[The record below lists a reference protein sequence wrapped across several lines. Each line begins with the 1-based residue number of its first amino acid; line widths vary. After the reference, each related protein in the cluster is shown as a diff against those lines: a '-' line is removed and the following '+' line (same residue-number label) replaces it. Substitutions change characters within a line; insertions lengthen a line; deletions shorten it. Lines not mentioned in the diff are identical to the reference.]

1 MFAASKTNAV
11 ASATDITYIE
21 DVFSA
26 YLYAGN
32 SSTQTITN
40 GIDLSTKGGL
50 VWIKDRTTAKS
61 NVFFDTNRGVTK
73 YILSD
78 SVQVQTTDAT
88 TLTAFNTTGFSLG
101 ADTTSGYV
109 NRTSNYVSWTFR
121 KQPKFFDVVTYTGT
135 GANRTISHSLGS
147 VPACIMVKRL
157 SASTGAWQVYHRSLA
172 NTQYMVLNT
181 TALVATGAT
190 RWNSTTPTSSVF
202 SVGTDAT
209 VNASGSTYVAYIFAH
224 DAGGF
229 GLTGSDNVISCGA
242 FTTDGSGQFA
252 QVNLGYEPQFVL
264 IKNTSGGPANWKMF
278 DNIRGLSVDLTAT
291 QINNAGLFP
300 NLSNSET
307 TESNIQPNATGFI
320 STATNSLE
328 VGANFIYIAIRRGPM
343 KIPTVGT
350 SVFHP
355 NAGTIN
361 NGTTITNGFP
371 IDLQIGTF
379 RDDVENRNWRDR
391 LRGYPKDPTSG
402 SGSPVLLSNSD
413 IAESSSNTVFSYN
426 WTNTGATAG
435 TYPSSGG
442 PFPQVQWL
450 FRRAPSF
457 FDQVCYTGTGANA
470 NISHNLKVV
479 PELIIVKARNAA
491 TSWPV
496 YSATTGNANYLLLNS
511 TSATTTGTT
520 FWNSTTPTS
529 SVFTVGT
536 DSLVN
541 ANTIKFVAYLFATC
555 AGVSKVGS
563 YSGNGGSQTIN
574 CGFTGGARFVLIKR
588 SSTSGSWYVWD
599 TARGI
604 VTGNDPYLILN
615 TDATETPLTD
625 YIDPA
630 SSGFIVNNGG
640 ININATGSTYIFLA
654 IA

>member
-1 MFAASKTNAV
+1 MFAAGKTKAV
-11 ASATDITYIE
+11 ASASDITYIE

-50 VWIKDRTTAKS
+50 VWIKDRTVAAQ
-61 NVFFDTNRGVTK
+61 NVLFDTNRGVNN
-73 YILSD
+73 YIVSSSTAL
-78 SVQVQTTDAT
+78 QVTNAA

-101 ADTTSGYV
+101 ADNSYSNLSG
-109 NRTSNYVSWTFR
+109 SNYVSWAFR

-135 GANRTISHSLGS
+135 GVNRTISHSLGS

-157 SASTGAWQVYHRSLA
+157 STAVGAWQVYHRSLA

-181 TALVATGAT
+181 TATVATGAT

-242 FTTDGSGQFA
+242 FTTDESSLFS
-252 QVNLGYEPQFVL
+252 QVNLGWEPQFVL
-264 IKNTSGGPANWKMF
+264 YKSTSGDVSSWKIL
-278 DNIRGLSVDLTAT
+278 DNMRGLSLDNPALA
-291 QINNAGLFP
+291 NNAQ
-300 NLSNSET
+300 LSANVTDAEALDVA
-307 TESNIQPNATGFI
+307 IQPNATGFI
-320 STATNSLE
+320 SSGSGSSL
-328 VGANFIYIAIRRGPM
+328 VASANYIYIAIRRGPM

-355 NAGTIN
+355 NAGTIS

-379 RDDVENRNWRDR
+379 TDQNENRNWRDR
-391 LRGYPKDPTSG
+391 LRGYPRSSSSG
-402 SGSPVLLSNSD
+402 GGSPVLVSNSD
-413 IAESSSNTVFSYN
+413 IAESSSNTAFSYN

-457 FDQVCYTGTGANA
+457 FDQVCYTGNNANT

-496 YSATTGNANYLLLNS
+496 YSATTGNADYLLLNS

-536 DSLVN
+536 SSLVN
-541 ANTIKFVAYLFATC
+541 SSTIKYVAYLFATC

-563 YSGNGGSQTIN
+563 YSGNGGSQTID

-604 VTGNDPYLILN
+604 TTGNDSYLTLN
-615 TDATETPLTD
+615 TDASAVTLND
-625 YIDPA
+625 YVDPA